1 MMRPA
6 TGEHFASGQET
17 SADRRTAW
25 WAREGFRNLTNSTA
39 YRVPPLLNVTLIS
52 KVYFRD
58 CPTGLGSPTGYAR
71 NKGALYSGV

>member
-25 WAREGFRNLTNSTA
+25 WAREGFRNLTNSMA
-39 YRVPPLLNVTLIS
+39 YRVPLCRVVPFS
-52 KVYFRD
+52 AKVYFRD
-58 CPTGLGSPTGYAR
+58 CPTTNCHLTSRTLAYLIVR
-71 NKGALYSGV
+71 LIR